1 VTAVVL
7 DMLLALAVLTC
18 WLGVAGFARLKSPL
32 DRLHC
37 VTFVN
42 AASGIAILVAAFIA
56 DGVSARTVKILLLN
70 AAALASGA
78 ALAHATGRALLL
90 RQREK

>member
-1 VTAVVL
+1 MIVDA
-7 DMLLALAVLTC
+7 LLALAVLAC
-18 WLGVAGFARLKSPL
+18 WLGAAGFARLSSPL

-42 AASGIAILVAAFIA
+42 ATAGIAILVAAFIA
-56 DGVSARTVKILLLN
+56 DGVSARTVKILVLN

-90 RQREK
+90 RQRDR

>member
-1 VTAVVL
+1 MTSIII
-7 DMLLALAVLTC
+7 DGLLALAVLTC
-18 WLGVAGFARLKSPL
+18 WLGAAGFARLKSPL

-42 AASGIAILVAAFIA
+42 AGAGLAILIAAFAA
-56 DGVSARTVKILLLN
+56 DGVSTRALKILVLN
-70 AAALASGA
+70 AAVLASGA

-90 RQREK
+90 RERDR

>member
-1 VTAVVL
+1 MTTIIIDA
-7 DMLLALAVLTC
+7 LLALAVLTC

-42 AASGIAILVAAFIA
+42 AGAGLAILIAAFVA
-56 DGVSARTVKILLLN
+56 DGASARAIKILVLN
-70 AAALASGA
+70 AAVLASGA
-78 ALAHATGRALLL
+78 ALSHATGRALLL
-90 RQREK
+90 RQRER

>member
-1 VTAVVL
+1 MTSIVIDA
-7 DMLLALAVLTC
+7 LLALAVLTC
-18 WLGVAGFARLKSPL
+18 WLGAAGFARLKSPL

-42 AASGIAILVAAFIA
+42 AGSGIAILIAAFVA
-56 DGVSARTVKILLLN
+56 DGVSARALKILVLN

-90 RQREK
+90 RQRER

>member
-1 VTAVVL
+1 MTSMIVDA
-7 DMLLALAVLTC
+7 LLALAVLAC
-18 WLGVAGFARLKSPL
+18 WLGAAGFARLSSPL

-42 AASGIAILVAAFIA
+42 ATAGIAILVAAFIA
-56 DGVSARTVKILLLN
+56 DGVSARTVKILVLN

-90 RQREK
+90 RQRDR

>member
-1 VTAVVL
+1 MTSIVIDA
-7 DMLLALAVLTC
+7 LLALAVLAC
-18 WLGVAGFARLKSPL
+18 WLGAAGFARLNSPL

-42 AASGIAILVAAFIA
+42 AAAGIAILVAAFVA
-56 DGVSARTVKILLLN
+56 DGISARAIKILVLN

-90 RQREK
+90 RQRER